1 MKEYSTKDIRNVVLL
16 GATKSGKTSL
26 SEAILFEGKVID
38 RRGTVEDKNTVS
50 DYTEIEKL
58 NQRSI
63 YGAPLYAEFE
73 GKKINVIDAPGAD
86 DFCGGA
92 FAAFK
97 VCENGILL
105 VNAQQGVEVG
115 TEIFARHAG
124 NAKLPLVL
132 AINQLDSEKADWDN
146 LQNSLKEAF
155 GGKPVYV
162 QFPVNPGTAF
172 DAFVDVLTMKYY
184 KFTDQ
189 NGKCTV
195 SDIPAE
201 FADQAETMHAEL
213 VEKAAE
219 YDEELMMKFF
229 DEGDLSEEEI
239 IKGLSTGYA
248 NGDAYPVF
256 CLSAKK
262 DVGVRRLLEFITHLG
277 IVPAGDESAPASL
290 YIYKTDVEQ
299 HLGEVS
305 FFKVMSGIVTT
316 GVDFEEPNSGSKE
329 RFSALY
335 AVAGLKKESVTSLH
349 AGDFG
354 CVVKLKNGKAGTTL
368 CAIGAGLDYGKIA
381 YPAPKY
387 RCAIKAK
394 VQQDEQ
400 KLGDALKKIASQ
412 DPTVIVEY
420 SKELRQTILS
430 GNGEQHINVV
440 KWRLNNEFGL
450 DVELFA
456 PKVPYRETITKVA
469 CAQYRHKKQSG
480 GAGQFGEVHLLVCP
494 AEGEKERMVEGP
506 LTGSYA
512 RDIRVFV
519 YDGKMHPVDSKE
531 IAFIIAGRNAFR
543 EAFRNA
549 GPKILEPIYNV
560 EVMTPAEYQGA
571 CMSDLQNRRG
581 ILGDMGSDKG
591 FAILKARVPL
601 AELYRYS
608 TTLSS
613 ITSGSATF
621 TMEFADY
628 QPVPGDVQT
637 KLLADYAAQEEED

>member
-16 GATKSGKTSL
+16 GSTKSGKTSL

-97 VCENGILL
+97 VCENGVLL

-115 TEIFARHAG
+115 TEIFARHAA

-248 NGDAYPVF
+248 NGD
-256 CLSAKK
+256 
-262 DVGVRRLLEFITHLG
+262 
-277 IVPAGDESAPASL
+277 
-290 YIYKTDVEQ
+290 
-299 HLGEVS
+299 
-305 FFKVMSGIVTT
+305 
-316 GVDFEEPNSGSKE
+316 
-329 RFSALY
+329 
-335 AVAGLKKESVTSLH
+335 
-349 AGDFG
+349 
-354 CVVKLKNGKAGTTL
+354 
-368 CAIGAGLDYGKIA
+368 
-381 YPAPKY
+381 
-387 RCAIKAK
+387 
-394 VQQDEQ
+394 
-400 KLGDALKKIASQ
+400 
-412 DPTVIVEY
+412 
-420 SKELRQTILS
+420 
-430 GNGEQHINVV
+430 
-440 KWRLNNEFGL
+440 
-450 DVELFA
+450 
-456 PKVPYRETITKVA
+456 
-469 CAQYRHKKQSG
+469 
-480 GAGQFGEVHLLVCP
+480 
-494 AEGEKERMVEGP
+494 
-506 LTGSYA
+506 
-512 RDIRVFV
+512 
-519 YDGKMHPVDSKE
+519 
-531 IAFIIAGRNAFR
+531 
-543 EAFRNA
+543 
-549 GPKILEPIYNV
+549 
-560 EVMTPAEYQGA
+560 
-571 CMSDLQNRRG
+571 
-581 ILGDMGSDKG
+581 
-591 FAILKARVPL
+591 
-601 AELYRYS
+601 
-608 TTLSS
+608 
-613 ITSGSATF
+613 
-621 TMEFADY
+621 
-628 QPVPGDVQT
+628 
-637 KLLADYAAQEEED
+637 